1 MSHDRNR
8 SLQTSD
14 QLARG
19 LGWMGIGLGLY
30 QLLAP
35 RSVTRALGV
44 EGAEPIVRLC
54 GARGV
59 ATGIGALTVNPKPSL
74 WARSAGDA
82 LDLAALLALLAD
94 RDHPKRENVK
104 LALAVVGATTAV
116 SLYCAQDQTRRHAYQ
131 AGRTPDYSG
140 RSGFP
145 QGVERARGAAA
156 GGGLPARSTALP
168 SPASTPGPRGQATA
182 SRPDTRPHAKD
193 SAKGSDYD
201 Y

>member
-1 MSHDRNR
+1 MNLDRSH
-8 SLQTSD
+8 SLQASD
-14 QLARG
+14 RLARG
-19 LGWMGIGLGLY
+19 LGWLGIGLGLY

-35 RSVTRALGV
+35 RSVTRALSV
-44 EGAEPIVRLC
+44 EGAEAIVRLC

-59 ATGIGALTVNPKPSL
+59 ATGIGALTENPKPAL

-94 RDHPKRENVK
+94 RDHPKHGSVK
-104 LALAVVGATTAV
+104 LALVAVGASAAV

-145 QGVERARGAAA
+145 QGVELARGAAA
-156 GGGLPARSTALP
+156 RQAGLPSRPAALP
-168 SPASTPGPRGQATA
+168 SPARSPGPRLQATTV
-182 SRPDTRPHAKD
+182 RQRDT
-193 SAKGSDYD
+193 SGYIKGSDYD

>member
-1 MSHDRNR
+1 MNLDRSH
-8 SLQTSD
+8 SLQPSD
-14 QLARG
+14 RLARG
-19 LGWMGIGLGLY
+19 LGWLGIGLGLY

-44 EGAEPIVRLC
+44 EGAEAIVRSC

-59 ATGIGALTVNPKPSL
+59 VTGMGALSVNPKQAL
-74 WARSAGDA
+74 WVRSAGDVM
-82 LDLAALLALLAD
+82 DLAALLMLLAD
-94 RDHPKRENVK
+94 RDHPKRGNVQ
-104 LALAVVGATTAV
+104 LALVAVGASAAA
-116 SLYCAQDQTRRHAYQ
+116 SLYCAQAQTRRHAYQ

-156 GGGLPARSTALP
+156 RNGGLPSRPAALPASARS
-168 SPASTPGPRGQATA
+168 PGPRFKT
-182 SRPDTRPHAKD
+182 SSPHHVDTSGYR
-193 SAKGSDYD
+193 KGSDYD

>member
-1 MSHDRNR
+1 MNIDRR
-8 SLQTSD
+8 HSLKPSD
-14 QLARG
+14 RLARG
-19 LGWMGIGLGLY
+19 LGWLGIGLGLY

-44 EGAEPIVRLC
+44 EGAEALVRTC

-59 ATGIGALTVNPKPSL
+59 ATGFGALTVNPKPAL
-74 WARSAGDA
+74 WARSAGDI

-94 RDHPKRENVK
+94 RDHPRRGSVK
-104 LALAVVGATTAV
+104 LALVGVGACTAV

-131 AGRTPDYSG
+131 AGRTPDYST

-156 GGGLPARSTALP
+156 RSGGLPSRPAALP
-168 SPASTPGPRGQATA
+168 SPARSPGPRLQSTA
-182 SRPDTRPHAKD
+182 SYRRDT
-193 SAKGSDYD
+193 SGYAKGSDYD

>member
-1 MSHDRNR
+1 MNLDRSH
-8 SLQTSD
+8 SLQASD
-14 QLARG
+14 RLARG
-19 LGWMGIGLGLY
+19 LGWLGIGLGLY

-44 EGAEPIVRLC
+44 EGAEAIVRLC

-59 ATGIGALTVNPKPSL
+59 ATGISALTENPKPAL

-94 RDHPKRENVK
+94 RDHPKHGTVK
-104 LALAVVGATTAV
+104 LALVAVGASAAV

-131 AGRTPDYSG
+131 AGHTPDYSG

-145 QGVERARGAAA
+145 QGVELARGAAA
-156 GGGLPARSTALP
+156 RQAGLPSRPAALP
-168 SPASTPGPRGQATA
+168 SPARSPGPRLQATTV
-182 SRPDTRPHAKD
+182 RQRDT
-193 SAKGSDYD
+193 SGYIKGSDYD

>member
-1 MSHDRNR
+1 MNLDRSR
-8 SLQTSD
+8 SLQPSD
-14 QLARG
+14 RMARG
-19 LGWMGIGLGLY
+19 LGWLGIGLGLY

-44 EGAEPIVRLC
+44 EGAEAIVRTC

-59 ATGIGALTVNPKPSL
+59 ATGVGALTVNPGPAL

-94 RDHPKRENVK
+94 RDHPKRGSVK
-104 LALAVVGATTAV
+104 LALLFVGAGTAA
-116 SLYCAQDQTRRHAYQ
+116 SLYCAQAQTRERAYRG
-131 AGRTPDYSG
+131 GRTPDYSG

-145 QGVERARGAAA
+145 LGVERARGAAA
-156 GGGLPARSTALP
+156 SSGLPSRPAALP
-168 SPASTPGPRGQATA
+168 SPARSPGPRLQATS
-182 SRPDTRPHAKD
+182 SRQRDT
-193 SAKGSDYD
+193 SGYAKGSDYD